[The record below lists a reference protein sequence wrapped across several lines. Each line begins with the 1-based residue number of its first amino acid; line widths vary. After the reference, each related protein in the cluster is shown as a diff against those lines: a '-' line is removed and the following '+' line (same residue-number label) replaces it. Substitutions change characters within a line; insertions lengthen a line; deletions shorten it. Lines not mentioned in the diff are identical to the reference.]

1 MEEELR
7 DAKIQ
12 ITEYEKKMNDN
23 SYIKTIKNLQETLTE
38 TEKELCKEKEKEMD
52 YKREIYQLE
61 SGMLKLKQKH
71 ENFSKSFR
79 KKPNNTSMARLNIQP
94 MTAQAQDEGLIEK
107 AEESTK
113 IALEKEKEL
122 LQMKEKM
129 NEMEVYYQTQLN
141 SCMEQ
146 VKTLQ
151 SRQNIKFSMIGGEV

>member
-1 MEEELR
+1 
-7 DAKIQ
+7 
-12 ITEYEKKMNDN
+12 
-23 SYIKTIKNLQETLTE
+23 
-38 TEKELCKEKEKEMD
+38 MD

-71 ENFSKSFR
+71 ETFSKSFR
-79 KKPNNTSMARLNIQP
+79 KKPGNTSMAGLNIQP
-94 MTAQAQDEGLIEK
+94 LKTQTQDEGLIEK

-129 NEMEVYYQTQLN
+129 TEMEVYYQTQLN

-146 VKTLQ
+146 VKALQ
-151 SRQNIKFSMIGGEV
+151 SRQNIKFSMIGGEVKKKKSGFLKTTIKNLNFISVSFGAN

>member
-1 MEEELR
+1 
-7 DAKIQ
+7 
-12 ITEYEKKMNDN
+12 
-23 SYIKTIKNLQETLTE
+23 
-38 TEKELCKEKEKEMD
+38 MD

-71 ENFSKSFR
+71 ETFSKSFR
-79 KKPNNTSMARLNIQP
+79 KKPMNTSTAGLNIQP
-94 MTAQAQDEGLIEK
+94 IKAQTQDEGLIEK
-107 AEESTK
+107 VEESTK

-129 NEMEVYYQTQLN
+129 NEMEVYYQTQLT

-151 SRQNIKFSMIGGEV
+151 SRQNIKFSMVGGEVKKRAVFFKNY